1 MSVSQE
7 EIIAGIAEI
16 IEEVTGIEPSEITP
30 EKSFVDDLDIDS
42 LSMVEIAV
50 QTEDK
55 YGVKIP
61 DEDLAGLRT
70 VGDVV
75 NYIQKLEEEN
85 PEAAQA
91 LRAKFEADRLE
102 AGSRQQVTKPSTAN
116 GGYPN
121 VVVTAVTATTSIS
134 PDIEGTWKGL
144 LAGESGI
151 RVLEDEFVTKW
162 DLQVKI
168 GGHLKESVDDHMGR
182 LDMRRMSYVQRMA
195 KHLSGQLWENAG
207 SPEVDPDRF
216 TVVVGT
222 GLGGAEK
229 IVESY
234 DLMNEGGPRKV
245 SPLAVQMIM
254 PNGAA
259 AVVGLQLGARA
270 GVMTPVSA
278 CSSGSEAIAHA
289 WRQIVMGDADFAVCG
304 GVEGNIEALPIA
316 AFSMMRAMSTRNDD
330 PEGASRPFDKERD
343 GFVFGEAGAMMM
355 IETEEHAKAR
365 GAKPLARL
373 MGAGITS
380 DAFHMVAPAADGVR
394 AGRAMA
400 RALEL
405 AGLSPKDID
414 HINAHATATPIGD
427 TAEANAIRVAGC
439 EQAADLR
446 AQGGAGSLHRRRG
459 RSGID
464 PDGACAARWRYSADT

>member
-1 MSVSQE
+1 MPATQE
-7 EIIAGIAEI
+7 EIIAGLAEI
-16 IEEVTGIEPSEITP
+16 IEEVTGIEPSEVTP

-75 NYIQKLEEEN
+75 AYIQKLEEEN
-85 PEAAQA
+85 PEAAAA
-91 LRAKFEADRLE
+91 LREKIAAE
-102 AGSRQQVTKPSTAN
+102 QVTRPSTAN
-116 GGYPN
+116 GGFPS
-121 VVVTAVTATTSIS
+121 VVVTAVTATTSIA
-134 PDIEGTWKGL
+134 PDIESTWKGL

-162 DLQVKI
+162 DLPVRI
-168 GGHLKESVDDHMGR
+168 GGHLKEAVDDHMGR
-182 LDMRRMSYVQRMA
+182 LDLRRMSYVQRMA
-195 KHLSGQLWENAG
+195 KLLGGQIWEAAG
-207 SPEVDPDRF
+207 TPEVDGDRF
-216 TVVVGT
+216 AVVVGT
-222 GLGGAEK
+222 GLGGGEK
-229 IVESY
+229 IVETY

-259 AVVGLQLGARA
+259 AVIGLQLGARA

-289 WRQIVMGDADFAVCG
+289 WRQIVMGDADIAVCG
-304 GVEGNIEALPIA
+304 GVEGGIEALPIA

-330 PEGASRPFDKERD
+330 PEGASRPFDKDRD
-343 GFVFGEAGAMMM
+343 GFVFGEAGALMV

-365 GAKPLARL
+365 GAQPLARL
-373 MGAGITS
+373 LGAGITS
-380 DAFHMVAPAADGVR
+380 DAFHMVAPG
-394 AGRAMA
+394 
-400 RALEL
+400 
-405 AGLSPKDID
+405 
-414 HINAHATATPIGD
+414 
-427 TAEANAIRVAGC
+427 
-439 EQAADLR
+439 
-446 AQGGAGSLHRRRG
+446 RRRSARRPG
-459 RSGID
+459 D
-464 PDGACAARWRYSADT
+464 EAVDGACGPGPQGHRPRQRPRDGHPDR